1 MVDKRVSYEIKNL
14 IQFNNLKN
22 LTHLSVSLI
31 LNFCV
36 ILINFTLSLSRPLL
50 KFCTLTR
57 VKGLVYKGCERVLK
71 LPLKNFLDKKNSSE
85 NLEFNFFIYFS
96 VLN

>member
-1 MVDKRVSYEIKNL
+1 M
-14 IQFNNLKN
+14 
-22 LTHLSVSLI
+22 
-31 LNFCV
+31 
-36 ILINFTLSLSRPLL
+36 SRPLL

-85 NLEFNFFIYFS
+85 NLEFNFFYLLFS
-96 VLN
+96 AQLIPYVPLINEKTRIKE